1 MKLDRHT
8 DNIKDNIKR
17 QRLQLRLAIRKLKRW
32 GDEPAEAGFDIAPL
46 RECYQYTVGEG
57 NEDNYLLN

>member
-1 MKLDRHT
+1 MKLDIHT
-8 DNIKDNIKR
+8 DKIRR

-32 GDEPAEAGFDIAPL
+32 GDEPEDADSDIAPL

-57 NEDNYLLN
+57 NEDNYLLT

>member
-1 MKLDRHT
+1 MHT
-8 DNIKDNIKR
+8 DKIKR

-32 GDEPAEAGFDIAPL
+32 GDEPADADSDIIAPL

>member
-1 MKLDRHT
+1 MKLDIHT
-8 DNIKDNIKR
+8 GKIKR
-17 QRLQLRLAIRKLKRW
+17 QRLQLRQAIRKLKRW
-32 GDEPAEAGFDIAPL
+32 GDEPEDADSDIAPL

>member
-1 MKLDRHT
+1 MKLDIHT
-8 DNIKDNIKR
+8 HKIKR

-32 GDEPAEAGFDIAPL
+32 GDEPAEADPDIAPL
-46 RECYQYTVGEG
+46 RECYQYTVGED

>member
-1 MKLDRHT
+1 MKLDIHPE
-8 DNIKDNIKR
+8 NIKDNIKR

-46 RECYQYTVGEG
+46 RECYQYTVAEG
-57 NEDNYLLN
+57 NEITIF

>member
-1 MKLDRHT
+1 MKLDIQH
-8 DNIKDNIKR
+8 KIKR

-32 GDEPAEAGFDIAPL
+32 GEPAEADPDIAPL
-46 RECYQYTVGEG
+46 RECYQYTVGED

>member
-1 MKLDRHT
+1 MYT
-8 DNIKDNIKR
+8 DKIKR
-17 QRLQLRLAIRKLKRW
+17 QRLQLRLAIRKLKGW
-32 GDEPAEAGFDIAPL
+32 GDEPADADSDIIAPL

>member
-1 MKLDRHT
+1 MKLDIHT
-8 DNIKDNIKR
+8 DNIKDNVKR

-32 GDEPAEAGFDIAPL
+32 GDEPAEADFDIAPL